1 MKQGATEFF
10 IPNKIPILQ
19 VYSHLIV
26 ILLNAVVPNSPGQA
40 RREMQI
46 ITKVGKNFYFR
57 LNHPVD
63 IR

>member
-1 MKQGATEFF
+1 MEFF

-26 ILLNAVVPNSPGQA
+26 ILLNAVIPGQAA

-46 ITKVGKNFYFR
+46 ITKVGKNFYFKR
-57 LNHPVD
+57 NHPVD
-63 IR
+63 MR

>member
-26 ILLNAVVPNSPGQA
+26 ILLNAVVPSPGQA

-46 ITKVGKNFYFR
+46 ITKIGKNIYIR
-57 LNHPVD
+57 RNHPVD

>member
-1 MKQGATEFF
+1 MKQGAMEFF

-26 ILLNAVVPNSPGQA
+26 ILLNAVIPGQAA

-46 ITKVGKNFYFR
+46 ITKVGKNFYFKR
-57 LNHPVD
+57 NHPVD
-63 IR
+63 MR